1 MSHTVV
7 TTTSTSTST
16 STTATAR
23 SSDGGVLNIGYCR
36 SFPGLLKLAQVVC
49 LLIAFLCIHC
59 SPIWTHYDGYR
70 YFEVVTLWFFFA
82 FLIFFLM
89 YVFRLQVKLPCIN
102 WTLTEFFHYALGTIL
117 ICIASII
124 AAVKSYNISALLAG
138 SIFGFIATVLLAISL
153 WTSYKVTCGSRQ
165 TSIAV

>member
-7 TTTSTSTST
+7 TTTST
-16 STTATAR
+16 TATATAS
-23 SSDGGVLNIGYCR
+23 SSDGGILNLGYCR
-36 SFPGLLKLAQVVC
+36 SFPGLIKLAQLVT

-59 SPIWTHYDGYR
+59 APTWTHYDGYR

-89 YVFRLQVKLPCIN
+89 YVFRLQAKLACIN

-124 AAVKSYNISALLAG
+124 GAVKSYNFSALLAG
-138 SIFGFIATVLLAISL
+138 SIFGFIATFLLAISL
-153 WTSYKVTCGSRQ
+153 WTSYKVTCSSRQ